1 MIDKRLLF
9 FKFIKYL
16 SIKLIFDYLH
26 HLGPKKLTS
35 LMKLPKTREV
45 MAESL
50 IKMLIAGPDV
60 SLSGS
65 PTVSPTTAATCNSF
79 ITSAL
84 SEYCLS
90 LAQFASPS
98 LRAARSSLIFPMFTP
113 SFFASALNA
122 DLLFSISFLAMSQ
135 APPVFE
141 AEMATQTPET
151 IIPARS
157 PSTAAGPKKIPA
169 INGDKITSAPGKTI
183 FLNEALVEI
192 IIHPQ

>member
-16 SIKLIFDYLH
+16 SIKLIFDHLH
-26 HLGPKKLTS
+26 NFGPKKLTS

-90 LAQFASPS
+90 LA
-98 LRAARSSLIFPMFTP
+98 
-113 SFFASALNA
+113 
-122 DLLFSISFLAMSQ
+122 
-135 APPVFE
+135 
-141 AEMATQTPET
+141 
-151 IIPARS
+151 
-157 PSTAAGPKKIPA
+157 
-169 INGDKITSAPGKTI
+169 
-183 FLNEALVEI
+183 
-192 IIHPQ
+192 

>member
-35 LMKLPKTREV
+35 LMKLPKTRDV

-90 LAQFASPS
+90 LA
-98 LRAARSSLIFPMFTP
+98 
-113 SFFASALNA
+113 
-122 DLLFSISFLAMSQ
+122 
-135 APPVFE
+135 
-141 AEMATQTPET
+141 
-151 IIPARS
+151 
-157 PSTAAGPKKIPA
+157 
-169 INGDKITSAPGKTI
+169 
-183 FLNEALVEI
+183 
-192 IIHPQ
+192 

>member
-16 SIKLIFDYLH
+16 SINLIFDYLH

-90 LAQFASPS
+90 LA
-98 LRAARSSLIFPMFTP
+98 
-113 SFFASALNA
+113 
-122 DLLFSISFLAMSQ
+122 
-135 APPVFE
+135 
-141 AEMATQTPET
+141 
-151 IIPARS
+151 
-157 PSTAAGPKKIPA
+157 
-169 INGDKITSAPGKTI
+169 
-183 FLNEALVEI
+183 
-192 IIHPQ
+192 

>member
-16 SIKLIFDYLH
+16 SIKLIFDYLY

-90 LAQFASPS
+90 LA
-98 LRAARSSLIFPMFTP
+98 
-113 SFFASALNA
+113 
-122 DLLFSISFLAMSQ
+122 
-135 APPVFE
+135 
-141 AEMATQTPET
+141 
-151 IIPARS
+151 
-157 PSTAAGPKKIPA
+157 
-169 INGDKITSAPGKTI
+169 
-183 FLNEALVEI
+183 
-192 IIHPQ
+192 